1 MKKKNILIMLMIMVF
16 LGGSLVQANDYQGDL
31 KNETFYKAKIL
42 NIETFKLEEEKE
54 DQLINEYMS
63 MEVEIIKGDRKGEI
77 VTIIEHV
84 IENSSFF
91 VDYKSGDRVII
102 FDTNKDSEVEDFHIY
117 DFYRSDWLVY
127 ILILFALVVLI
138 IGRFS
143 GLKALIT
150 LAISIGLVMVILP
163 LILKGYS
170 PFILSVIAASL
181 MTFITILIVAGFKKK
196 SLAAI
201 MGTLIGVFISALIAY
216 VVGTRA
222 NVTGLSSEEAMM
234 IKFIPNVNISPRSL
248 LYSGVLLG
256 ALGAVMDVGM
266 SIASSIEEI
275 SKANPDLSQKEL
287 YKSGMNVGKD
297 IMGTMTNTLVLAYL
311 GSSLPLLILFYIY
324 NQNSPKFYNMDIIV
338 TEVIRAVAG
347 SIGLMISIPIT
358 AIISAK
364 MYTNNK
370 R

>member
-1 MKKKNILIMLMIMVF
+1 MKKRKIVVLILALLLIVSPILEVK
-16 LGGSLVQANDYQGDL
+16 AYNGDL
-31 KNETFYKAKIL
+31 KNETFYKAKIIK
-42 NIETFKLEEEKE
+42 IENFKLDEEKKNQE
-54 DQLINEYMS
+54 LNEYMT
-63 MEVEIIKGDRKGEI
+63 MEVEIIKGDRKGEV
-77 VTIIEHV
+77 VTIIEHL

-91 VDYKSGDRVII
+91 VDYKLGDRVII
-102 FDTNKDSEVEDFHIY
+102 FDTNKESYMEDFHIY
-117 DFYRSDWLVY
+117 DFYRSDWMVY
-127 ILILFALVVLI
+127 LLIFFGLVVLM
-138 IGRFS
+138 IGKFS
-143 GLKALIT
+143 GLKALVT

-170 PFILSVIAASL
+170 PFILALLAAIL
-181 MTFITILIVAGFKKK
+181 MTVITILIVAGFKKK

-201 MGTLIGVFISALIAY
+201 LGTLIGVALAALIAY
-216 VVGTRA
+216 FVGNKA
-222 NVTGLSSEEAMM
+222 NITGLSSEEAMM
-234 IKFIPNVNISPRSL
+234 IKFIPNVSISPRSL

-338 TEVIRAVAG
+338 TEVIRTIAG
-347 SIGLMISIPIT
+347 SIGLMVSIPIT
-358 AIISAK
+358 AIISAR
-364 MYTNNK
+364 MYTNKK